1 MRISDWSSDVCSSDL
16 RHLADSEYIAGDAY
30 SIADIAIWPWYGRVV
45 TGDAYG
51 ASEFLSADSYTHL
64 IRWAR
69 QIDERPAVQRGV
81 MVNRLNGPLGGQLH
95 ERHRA
100 ADLEPRTD
108 RERPG
113 RKRNQ

>member
-1 MRISDWSSDVCSSDL
+1 MEVKRQLDVLD
-16 RHLADSEYIAGDAY
+16 RHLSDSEYIAGDAY

-81 MVNRLNGPLGGQLH
+81 MVNRLNGPLEGQLRS
-95 ERHRA
+95 EENTSELQSLMRISYA
-100 ADLEPRTD
+100 VFCL
-108 RERPG
+108 
-113 RKRNQ
+113 KKKN

>member
-16 RHLADSEYIAGDAY
+16 
-30 SIADIAIWPWYGRVV
+30 IAIRPWYGRVV

-81 MVNRLNGPLGGQLH
+81 MVNRLNGPLAGQLH
-95 ERHRA
+95 ERHSA
-100 ADLEPRTD
+100 ADFAPSPQDQLAATGDYSQRA
-108 RERPG
+108 
-113 RKRNQ
+113 

>member
-30 SIADIAIWPWYGRVV
+30 NIADIAIWPWYGRVV

-51 ASEFLSADSYTHL
+51 ASEFLSAYSYTHL
-64 IRWAR
+64 IRWTR

-81 MVNRLNGPLGGQLH
+81 RVNRSAERGLVKGCVRTYRTQGLH
-95 ERHRA
+95 AGEKHR
-100 ADLEPRTD
+100 TSSY
-108 RERPG
+108 
-113 RKRNQ
+113 